1 MKRVLGNCIGTALA
15 CSIGLFAFQ
24 LPATAK
30 TATKIAEQAMRA
42 EVVPDEGIY
51 QMYQNRSWL
60 WGREGAGYFA
70 VQRRQFSAWTSDK
83 ARKLGYGD
91 GIWFIPGGGKL
102 CFRAKWHGAGGDSNA
117 LSCFEHRQAGRILY
131 QRRVPDGEWYVFR
144 SSHRN
149 LADAFMQLKHGDYV
163 SRKQSRIKAKQ

>member
-1 MKRVLGNCIGTALA
+1 MKRALGNCIGTAFA
-15 CSIGLFAFQ
+15 CSVVFFAFQ

-30 TATKIAEQAMRA
+30 TAAQIADQAMKA

-60 WGREGAGYFA
+60 WGRNGAGYFA
-70 VQRRQFSAWTSDK
+70 VQRRQFSSWTSDK
-83 ARKLGYGD
+83 GKLGYGD

-102 CFRAKWHGAGGDSNA
+102 CFRAKWHGAGGDANA
-117 LSCFEHRQAGRILY
+117 LACFEHRQAGRVLY
-131 QRRVPDGEWYVFR
+131 QRKSPDGVWYVFR

-149 LADAFMQLKHGDYV
+149 MADEFLKLKSGDYV
-163 SRKQSRIKAKQ
+163 TKKENRIKAMQ

>member
-1 MKRVLGNCIGTALA
+1 MKRVLGNSIGTALA
-15 CSIGLFAFQ
+15 CSIAVLAFQ
-24 LPATAK
+24 IPAVAK
-30 TATKIAEQAMRA
+30 TAAQVADLAEKA
-42 EVVPDEGIY
+42 EAVPDEGIY

-60 WGREGAGYFA
+60 WGRNGAGYFA

-83 ARKLGYGD
+83 GKPGYGD

-117 LSCFEHRQAGRILY
+117 LTCFEHRQSGRVVY
-131 QRRVPDGEWYVFR
+131 QRKLPDGDWYVFR

-149 LADAFMQLKHGDYV
+149 LADEFMKLKHGDYV
-163 SRKQSRIKAKQ
+163 SWKQKRIKAQE

>member
-1 MKRVLGNCIGTALA
+1 VKRVLGNCIGTALA
-15 CSIGLFAFQ
+15 CSIVFFAFE

-30 TATKIAEQAMRA
+30 TAKQIADLAMNA
-42 EVVPDEGIY
+42 EVVPDKGIY

-70 VQRRQFSAWTSDK
+70 VPRRQFSAWTSDK
-83 ARKLGYGD
+83 KGKLGYGD

-149 LADAFMQLKHGDYV
+149 LADAFMKLKYGDYV
-163 SRKQSRIKAKQ
+163 SRKQKQIKAKP